1 MFNLLRKKPG
11 CAQTK
16 VEEPKN
22 RLEKLFLTVLGRL
35 PELDQEAQENIK
47 KRVLNHI
54 VAEARLYENAEKL
67 DRKIAKRERVISPS
81 GVLDWLAAI
90 AQALAQLPKVLPK
103 VAWRE
108 RVRNHFAAWR
118 RPVFLLF
125 LRRAVAFTILFI
137 VLIGTAGTAFVYE
150 MQEARAEVARVAVE
164 SGVVKIREANQ
175 TFFRS
180 IEEETTVRVGDT
192 VRVEEDSTASMVFFD
207 ASEMWLTGGTEVA
220 IAGFNLA
227 LRGMEKSGVQVA
239 LLAGSVETTVAKDAN
254 DPAFEIATSTGSVEA
269 QNAKFSVKIDPETGA
284 TKVQTEE
291 DIVAVKSIKSNEAVP
306 LVAGETV
313 VFASE
318 KVLAAE
324 VAAAEETELPQIGKL
339 QTGTDIIQI
348 RMFDALIAAQEG
360 SSKTAQKIKNTTQE
374 QLTLLLIECGMT
386 DPGTDRIE
394 VLELFLRNN
403 YPEGPT
409 RDVVSKHLARAA
421 TVEKILN
428 YYFFDPAFL
437 RGRPEFEILAA
448 SSYTPPGR
456 LRNLFAT
463 LRAGQLA
470 HREVQPIISE
480 LMEALTVEL
489 AGDLLGRETEQ
500 RVSEL
505 LSGMQAQPI
514 YLPALQKLQPIIPSK
529 ARYLVDN
536 KIVELVAGVSAYVGA

>member
-1 MFNLLRKKPG
+1 MFKFFRKKPE
-11 CAQTK
+11 CTPTK
-16 VEEPKN
+16 VEGPRN
-22 RLEKLFLTVLGRL
+22 RLEKLFLMALGRL
-35 PELDQEAQENIK
+35 PELPPDAQENMK

-54 VAEARLYENAEKL
+54 TAEARLYEDAEKL
-67 DRKIAKRERVISPS
+67 DRKIAKKERVISPS

-108 RVRNHFAAWR
+108 RVRDRFAAWR
-118 RPVFLLF
+118 SPAFLLF
-125 LRRAVAFTILFI
+125 LRKVVAFAILII
-137 VLIGTAGTAFVYE
+137 VFVGVAGTAFVYE

-164 SGVVKIREANQ
+164 SGVVKIREASG

-180 IEEETTVRVGDT
+180 VEGEATVRVGDT
-192 VRVEEDSTASMVFFD
+192 IRVEEDSTARMIFFD
-207 ASEMWLTGGTEVA
+207 ASEMWLTADTEIA
-220 IAGFNLA
+220 IADFNLA
-227 LRGMEKSGVQVA
+227 FRGMERSGVQVA
-239 LLAGSVETTVAKDAN
+239 LLAGSVETTVAKDVN
-254 DPAFEIATSTGSVEA
+254 DPVFEIATSTGSVEA

-291 DIVAVKSIKSNEAVP
+291 DTVAVKSIKSNESVS

-324 VAAAEETELPQIGKL
+324 IVAAAETELLPLGRL

-348 RMFDALIAAQEG
+348 RMFDALIAAQDG
-360 SSKTAQKIKNTTQE
+360 NSKTAQKIKNTAQE
-374 QLTLLLIECGMT
+374 QLALLLVECGMA
-386 DPGTDRIE
+386 DPGTDRVE

-403 YPEGPT
+403 YPEGPP
-409 RDVVSKHLARAA
+409 RDIVSKYLARAA
-421 TVEKILN
+421 TVEKVLN
-428 YYFFDPAFL
+428 YYFADLALL
-437 RGRPEFEILAA
+437 RGRPEFEILAD
-448 SSYTPPGR
+448 SGYTPPGR

-470 HREVQPIISE
+470 HQEVQPIISE

-536 KIVELVAGVSAYVGA
+536 KIVELVAGVSAYAGA